1 MGVLMKKAFLWIG
14 VAAGIVLCG
23 LTILGWSWL
32 RQYQAL
38 KDDEPEI
45 VLVPDVADI
54 TYCTM
59 DGVPLQMDMYYPQN
73 PEAFNQ
79 VLVYIHGGSFTGGD
93 KRKGSGI
100 IDIPAMNSRGYAVA
114 AINYR
119 LMPDH
124 PFPAEVQDAKCAVRF
139 LRAHATEY
147 HLRTEKIGLWGGSA
161 GGHLATMIGL
171 TGGMAEFESGEYLE
185 QSSKVDAVV
194 EMFGPTDLT
203 MPMGWLQRMLLRRA
217 FGTDDPQSELLR
229 KASPVQYIQPDAP
242 PFLILHGEQDSAV
255 PMEQAQVLY
264 QMLIEGG
271 NTASLL
277 TVKNAN
283 HNFKPTG
290 GAIQPTRQEISAG
303 MADFFDRWLK

>member
-1 MGVLMKKAFLWIG
+1 
-14 VAAGIVLCG
+14 
-23 LTILGWSWL
+23 
-32 RQYQAL
+32 
-38 KDDEPEI
+38 
-45 VLVPDVADI
+45 
-54 TYCTM
+54 
-59 DGVPLQMDMYYPQN
+59 
-73 PEAFNQ
+73 
-79 VLVYIHGGSFTGGD
+79 
-93 KRKGSGI
+93 
-100 IDIPAMNSRGYAVA
+100 MNSRGYAVA

-255 PMEQAQVLY
+255 PLEQAQVLY
-264 QMLIEGG
+264 QKLVEGG

-277 TVKNAN
+277 IVKNAN

-290 GAIQPTRQEISAG
+290 GAIQPTRQEISAS